1 MILWIAHPS
10 QEAGTRG
17 VMFGLFA
24 IIMICAAILAGAFI
38 W

>member
-1 MILWIAHPS
+1 MKAQRDLMQRAD
-10 QEAGTRG
+10 ARG

-24 IIMICAAILAGAFI
+24 IIVICAAILAGTYL